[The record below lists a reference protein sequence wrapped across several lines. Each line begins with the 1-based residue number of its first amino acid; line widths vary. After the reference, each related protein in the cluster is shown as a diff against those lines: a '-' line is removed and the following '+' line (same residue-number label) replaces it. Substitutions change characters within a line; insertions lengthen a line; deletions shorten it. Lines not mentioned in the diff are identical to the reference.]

1 MKFLRRLVVPLLLVF
16 AGSMYAQTTPS
27 PKPSPPQTPNAQTNA
42 IVPTP
47 SPSATAAIEPP
58 SLIPPNILPAPNT
71 LPAVPNAPE
80 LELLNSF
87 FKSTSLGKAADEHR
101 LHVQTVALE
110 ARIRNDQDL
119 HKIKA
124 SAARAPTDLE
134 RRHQLKAYYDLYYKK
149 LRAMAETPDL
159 KSYLDEQEAAHKL
172 TLLQPRVRHQTD
184 EAEATNLA
192 KISAGAPATPQPSPP
207 QARAGEKVHP

>member
-1 MKFLRRLVVPLLLVF
+1 MKFLRRLVVPLLLIST
-16 AGSMYAQTTPS
+16 GSTYAQTTPS

-42 IVPTP
+42 TVPTP

-101 LHVQTVALE
+101 LHVQMVALE
-110 ARIRNDQDL
+110 ARIRNDEDL
-119 HKIKA
+119 HAIKA
-124 SAARAPTDLE
+124 SAASAPTDLE
-134 RRHQLKAYYDLYYKK
+134 RRHRLKAYYDLYYKK
-149 LRAMAETPDL
+149 LRGMAETPDL
-159 KSYLDEQEAAHKL
+159 KSYVDAQEAAHKL
-172 TLLQPRVRHQTD
+172 TLLQP
-184 EAEATNLA
+184 
-192 KISAGAPATPQPSPP
+192 
-207 QARAGEKVHP
+207 